1 MTDGSASS
9 FGKKILGL
17 FVETDETSPDSST
30 QTEPQAKVSVA
41 KSPAT
46 SDSSVDQEM
55 LATLQ
60 NKINSRT
67 SPYITLIEAADR
79 LVSVIPDE
87 ATRFKAAFAMVSGDG
102 NRSVSSITKAIDVH
116 MSDLEGERIRFKK
129 ASDEQTMS
137 KSASLREQAKNL
149 AAQNVLSSGQ
159 VERLLADI
167 AKLQDSIVKNTA
179 MNNDLTLQA
188 DNSEAEIKAVSAKFD
203 RTVDYLKNDLAEK
216 KLSLSNL
223 LS

>member
-1 MTDGSASS
+1 MTDGSTSS
-9 FGKKILGL
+9 LGKKILGL
-17 FVETDETSPDSST
+17 FVETDESSPEAST
-30 QTEPQAKVSVA
+30 QSERQVKVGVA
-41 KSPAT
+41 KSAT
-46 SDSSVDQEM
+46 ALEASVDQEM

-67 SPYITLIEAADR
+67 SPYVTLIEAADR
-79 LVSVIPDE
+79 LVSVLPDE
-87 ATRFKAAFAMVSGDG
+87 ATRLKAAFAMVSGDG

-149 AAQNVLSSGQ
+149 AAQNVVSTGQ
-159 VERLLADI
+159 IERLQADI
-167 AKLQDSIVKNTA
+167 AKLQDSIIKNTA
-179 MNNDLTLQA
+179 LCNDLNQQA
-188 DNSEAEIKAVSAKFD
+188 DNSEAEIQAISAKFD
-203 RTVDYLKNDLAEK
+203 RTVDYLKNNLAEK
-216 KLSLSNL
+216 KLDLSTL